1 MKQLVGIRS
10 WFLLIVISAPLLI
23 MGCCPAM
30 AQQTPRARADHA
42 RAEIAAMNDWTV
54 GIAGG
59 LLEGAPIRLAAE
71 MARVADDG
79 TDLHVLP
86 IVTRGATENV
96 NSLLYL
102 RGIDAAIINSDALDE
117 YKSQVPDIQRRI
129 TYVLNLFP
137 SELHVFVRPEIQ
149 SLSDL
154 VGKKV
159 NFNTQGTAAAYSG
172 PLIFSRLGIEVDKA
186 FIPHQVAMEQ
196 MRRGELAAV
205 VFITSKPVDA
215 FIRGRW
221 DAGFKFLPVPYE
233 SKFEDY
239 YLPSWLDAADY
250 PNLIRQ
256 GERVTTIAVP
266 TVLVAFNWPIKSNR
280 FNRVARLCRPPVLAD
295 QQTAGA
301 RFRSEMEVDQL
312 GGDGPWPDAF
322 SRGAGLARSSAAFE
336 PGGAM
341 TFTLIAL
348 VVTLA
353 IANDLARARG
363 AEDPM
368 APVRVSDRPA
378 NGAGAWIVS
387 ETTSPVDYSSIV
399 KATLP
404 SQGDAAMSLSIR
416 CRGGLTEVLLDG
428 AGLSGRREDYTLSL
442 RINDDPPLQVSTITS
457 VRGVALEGDVVRL
470 LQSIPGHSELSVHVS
485 RRTGTSAGAV
495 FALYGIESVRAKLAA
510 TCKWPRAIA
519 KPNN

>member
-1 MKQLVGIRS
+1 MNSMPKPRS
-10 WFLLIVISAPLLI
+10 LLLLAALASVTLTLLSTDLCAQRRISAQDEREKI
-23 MGCCPAM
+23 NA
-30 AQQTPRARADHA
+30 
-42 RAEIAAMNDWTV
+42 WTV
-54 GIAGG
+54 GLAGG
-59 LLEGAPIRLAAE
+59 LLEGAPLRLAAE
-71 MARVADDG
+71 MARVVDDG
-79 TDLHVLP
+79 PNLHVLP
-86 IVTRGATENV
+86 IVTRGATENL

-221 DAGFKFLPVPYE
+221 DVGFKFLPVPYE

-266 TVLVAFNWPIKSNR
+266 TVLVAF
-280 FNRVARLCRPPVLAD
+280 
-295 QQTAGA
+295 
-301 RFRSEMEVDQL
+301 
-312 GGDGPWPDAF
+312 
-322 SRGAGLARSSAAFE
+322 
-336 PGGAM
+336 
-341 TFTLIAL
+341 
-348 VVTLA
+348 
-353 IANDLARARG
+353 
-363 AEDPM
+363 
-368 APVRVSDRPA
+368 
-378 NGAGAWIVS
+378 
-387 ETTSPVDYSSIV
+387 
-399 KATLP
+399 
-404 SQGDAAMSLSIR
+404 
-416 CRGGLTEVLLDG
+416 
-428 AGLSGRREDYTLSL
+428 
-442 RINDDPPLQVSTITS
+442 
-457 VRGVALEGDVVRL
+457 
-470 LQSIPGHSELSVHVS
+470 
-485 RRTGTSAGAV
+485 
-495 FALYGIESVRAKLAA
+495 
-510 TCKWPRAIA
+510 
-519 KPNN
+519 